1 MAKPRSRDS
10 GRFRIYV
17 SDRSG
22 FEYGF
27 QPITSRPNAYSR
39 ETGKP
44 VQDVNVRVSPNE
56 FDTPPPSKI
65 PLGGQGDINAGD
77 ARANSDFATPSN
89 AFIVNSANF
98 VVVNSSSSVA
108 WNQYPWTQIAG
119 NVSALTMAVSPQVV
133 AGMQAQQITL
143 MCVSNQITFINGSGL
158 GLNTATF
165 IMTSG
170 SILNLM
176 YQSGT
181 LTWQE
186 TSRSSL
192 YGDLGA
198 L

>member
-17 SDRSG
+17 SGRSG
-22 FEYGF
+22 FEFGF
-27 QPITSRPNAYSR
+27 QPITSRPNAYGR

-44 VQDVNVRVSPNE
+44 IQDINVKVSPNE
-56 FDTPPPSKI
+56 FDTPPPSNL
-65 PLGGQGDINAGD
+65 PLGGVGDISGGNV
-77 ARANSDFATPSN
+77 RANSDFTDAN
-89 AFIVNSANF
+89 AFIVDSTN
-98 VVVNSSSSVA
+98 VVIVTSSSSIS
-108 WNQYPWTQIAG
+108 WNQKPWTSIAG
-119 NVSALTMAVSPQVV
+119 SLPSQTMAINPQVV
-133 AGMQAQQITL
+133 AGAQSQQITL
-143 MCVSNQITFINGSGL
+143 LCVSNQITVLNGSGL
-158 GLNTATF
+158 GLNTTRF